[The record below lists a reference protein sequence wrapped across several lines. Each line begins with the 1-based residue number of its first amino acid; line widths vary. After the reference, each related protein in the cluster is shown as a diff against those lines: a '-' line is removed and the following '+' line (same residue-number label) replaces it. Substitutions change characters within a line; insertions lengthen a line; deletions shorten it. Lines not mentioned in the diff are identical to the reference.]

1 MISFHR
7 SPPPSLL
14 SLCLDE
20 IDILFFLVVQTT
32 LSGGRRF
39 DVLLCA
45 VAGDCLG
52 ALLEA
57 FEADTAVVAVDAVL
71 EALATASLL
80 LDDAEV

>member
-1 MISFHR
+1 M
-7 SPPPSLL
+7 
-14 SLCLDE
+14 
-20 IDILFFLVVQTT
+20 VQTT

-45 VAGDCLG
+45 VAGACLG
-52 ALLEA
+52 ALEA
-57 FEADTAVVAVDAVL
+57 VEADTAVVAVDAVL